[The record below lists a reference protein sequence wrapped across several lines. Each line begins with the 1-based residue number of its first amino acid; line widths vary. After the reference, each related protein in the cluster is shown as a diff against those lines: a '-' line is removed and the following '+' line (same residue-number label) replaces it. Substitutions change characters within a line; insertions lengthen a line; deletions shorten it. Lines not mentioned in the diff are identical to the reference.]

1 MVHSQDWHDSTGFA
15 SLYRNQAEIT
25 VLMRE
30 WPGTTGSTLQG
41 KEGKKSVSEA
51 SRAPSLPLGPL
62 CLVILVVCLLPPVRT
77 PGPNVWMGWKPYD
90 LRTGAKAIRYRIK
103 WPVFRG
109 GSTPVSTVLRKSVR
123 FFIINIFLIIIIII
137 ELSKMVWTNVFFF
150 QFPGI
155 KQKPGK
161 GNFRDLKSQNIT
173 GGACPRAPLEA
184 CSLGPSFRKSV
195 SIYPRSAPGVCRH
208 GVVTLDRKVSVKRRK
223 EWTDCLAVVSCSHSY
238 RCSNLC

>member
-1 MVHSQDWHDSTGFA
+1 MTSVQGRIHTGFH
-15 SLYRNQAEIT
+15 RFTEI
-25 VLMRE
+25 
-30 WPGTTGSTLQG
+30 GQIFHN
-41 KEGKKSVSEA
+41 KH
-51 SRAPSLPLGPL
+51 
-62 CLVILVVCLLPPVRT
+62 IFNNNNYNRT
-77 PGPNVWMGWKPYD
+77 FKDGLDKC
-90 LRTGAKAIRYRIK
+90 
-103 WPVFRG
+103 
-109 GSTPVSTVLRKSVR
+109 
-123 FFIINIFLIIIIII
+123 FL
-137 ELSKMVWTNVFFF
+137 F

-195 SIYPRSAPGVCRH
+195 SIYPRSAPGVCHH

>member
-77 PGPNVWMGWKPYD
+77 PGPNVWMGWKRYD
-90 LRTGAKAIRYRIK
+90 FRTGAKAIQYRIK
-103 WPVFRG
+103 WG
-109 GSTPVSTVLRKSVR
+109 QC
-123 FFIINIFLIIIIII
+123 
-137 ELSKMVWTNVFFF
+137 LSSW
-150 QFPGI
+150 
-155 KQKPGK
+155 
-161 GNFRDLKSQNIT
+161 SW
-173 GGACPRAPLEA
+173 
-184 CSLGPSFRKSV
+184 
-195 SIYPRSAPGVCRH
+195 
-208 GVVTLDRKVSVKRRK
+208 TLDRKFSVKRRN